1 MDSKI
6 WVRHMVDEVKGNQ
19 MEETERKSH
28 WLSVILVA
36 LITLFSPFVTQAAY
50 KDVIEMEAVK
60 VDSARSSLALDVAR
74 AGDRL
79 VVVGERGHVLYSDDN
94 GESWTQADVATR
106 SQLNAVAFINSK
118 LGWAVGEDAVIVH
131 TTDGGNSWT
140 RQFDD
145 RDADVRG
152 PLLDV
157 VFLSENEG
165 FVVGVFNKMFKTTD
179 GGVTWN
185 DWSEHVD
192 NLDGW
197 HLFNIATSA
206 DGVLYIG
213 SEQGLVFKST
223 DRGESFVPIQTDHV
237 GSFPGVIAR
246 RGEDGS
252 DRVIAFGPGG
262 AIWVSSDSAETWTK
276 LETQTLAGL
285 LGGAWLPDGS
295 AVIVGH
301 EGMLLRIDRMLEEV
315 DYQPNES
322 GMPLSAVLPASENRL
337 ILVGFGGPQVVAIP
351 PAVQ

>member
-1 MDSKI
+1 
-6 WVRHMVDEVKGNQ
+6 MVVGVKGNQ
-19 MEETERKSH
+19 MEATDRKSY

-36 LITLFSPFVTQAAY
+36 LITLFNPFAAQGAY
-50 KDVIEMEAVK
+50 KDFIEMKAVK
-60 VDSARSSLALDVAR
+60 VASASTSLAVDVAK

-79 VVVGERGHVLYSDDN
+79 VIVGERGHVLFSDDN
-94 GESWTQADVATR
+94 GDRWTQADVETR
-106 SQLNAVAFINSK
+106 SQLNAVAFINDK

-131 TTDGGNSWT
+131 TADGGNSWT

-145 RDADVRG
+145 RDADMRG

-157 VFLSENEG
+157 VFLSEKEG

-185 DWSEHVD
+185 DWSGHVD
-192 NLDGW
+192 NLDDW
-197 HLFNIATSA
+197 HLFNITTSA

-262 AIWVSSDSAETWTK
+262 IIWVSSDSAETWTK
-276 LETQTLAGL
+276 LETGTLAGL

-315 DYQPNES
+315 TSHPNES
-322 GMPLSAVLPASENRL
+322 GLPFSAVMPASEDRL
-337 ILVGFGGPQVVAIP
+337 ILVGFGGPRAVAIP
-351 PAVQ
+351 QTDQ